1 MDEYIKSEENASD
14 EVYVPASGKRATK
27 AWSIAALVLSIL
39 SLLCCCF
46 DWLGLGLGVLA
57 IVFSV
62 VSRKSL
68 GYFDGMAVAALVVGI
83 IGAVFGLSSI
93 ITTPIIENSEFY
105 KQLLEE
111 LEKME

>member
-1 MDEYIKSEENASD
+1 MEEFNKEDVKDSE
-14 EVYVPASGKRATK
+14 EVYVPGKKATK
-27 AWSIAALVLSIL
+27 AWSIAALVLSII

-46 DWLGLGLGVLA
+46 DWLALGLGVLA
-57 IVFSV
+57 IIFSV

-83 IGAVFGLSSI
+83 IGSVFGLTSI
-93 ITTPIIENSEFY
+93 VMTPIIVNSEFY

-111 LEKME
+111 LSKME